1 MSTEDSAP
9 HPDHIPD
16 AVPEPAA
23 TEPRRLQ
30 KPRTMVL
37 PAPPAGNV
45 ALDYAAHAFAEAG
58 GGGLNWRHI
67 AMAVLRFKW
76 MVGAVAV
83 LGTLLGVIAS
93 QGLDSTYEARAT
105 LWVDVPDVRA
115 RDQGPI
121 QSGQL
126 VGASGWVDLLQSHVV
141 LDDVVRELRLYLSL
155 TTRADTAALATFQ
168 VKDRVRPGTYRLTAD
183 AGGRFAL
190 LGDDGAAVGV
200 GALGDSVGA
209 DLGMA
214 WVPPAGAVRPGRA
227 IEFSVTS
234 VAAAAGRLA
243 AVMRVHTD
251 LLEGKVGNFMSVEL
265 RGSDPVHIAAIVNA
279 IAERFVAVAADL
291 RRQKLVELVRI
302 LGDQVRY
309 AQGNLAQAEQ
319 ALRQFRVGAI
329 TVLSGGGASLLSGGG
344 RDPASSE
351 FFDMK
356 VSREQL
362 RRDRRA
368 LERVL
373 AQMPDSGVSV
383 DALETSPAVQHSS
396 ALMQGLKELTE
407 KQAMLRALRYRYT
420 EQHPPVRRLAGEIA
434 TLERHTIPALVRGL
448 IAQLTAREAELS
460 RNVDSVAGGLRQIPP
475 LAIQEARLQ
484 RDVAIAEQ
492 LFANIQQRFEEA
504 RLAEVSSIPEV
515 RILDRAD
522 PPHAPLFNA
531 APALV
536 ALAFMGSLVLAIV
549 GAVVLD
555 RVDSR
560 VRYPD
565 QVTGAMGLTIL
576 GAVPHV
582 SRRNGGDKGV
592 GPVIEAL
599 RGLRLRMVH
608 AHGEAGPILVTI
620 TSPGKGDGKSF
631 VAANLALA
639 FAEAGYRTLLIDGDI
654 RQGSLHRML
663 RVSRK
668 PGLTELLAGTAPRG
682 QVIQATGYPTLW
694 FLGGGSRTQ
703 SGPELLSTAP
713 MARLITSL
721 RPGYDVILVDSPP
734 LAAGADAYA
743 LGTLTGALLLVL
755 RTGYSNRQLA
765 QANVDVLARLPIRVL
780 GAVLNDVRLGG
791 AYDYYSYYLSGYE
804 VGDEEPNWKGR
815 PVLRAPD

>member
-16 AVPEPAA
+16 PVPEPAPA
-23 TEPRRLQ
+23 ELRRLQ

-37 PAPPAGNV
+37 PAPVAGS
-45 ALDYAAHAFAEAG
+45 ALDYPAHAFGPVG
-58 GGGLNWRHI
+58 GGGLSWRHI
-67 AMAVLRFKW
+67 ALAVLRFKW
-76 MVGAVAV
+76 MVGAVAL
-83 LGTLLGVIAS
+83 LGTLLGVVAS

-155 TTRADTAALATFQ
+155 TSRADSATLATFQ
-168 VKDRVRPGTYRLTAD
+168 VKDRVRPGTYRFTAD
-183 AGGRFAL
+183 VSGRFAL
-190 LGDDGAAVGV
+190 LGGDGVAMGV

-209 DLGMA
+209 DFGMA

-243 AVMRVHTD
+243 AEMRVHTD

-265 RGSDPVHIAAIVNA
+265 RGSDPARIADIVNA

-291 RRQKLVELVRI
+291 KRQKLVELVRI
-302 LGDQVRY
+302 LREQVRY

-319 ALRQFRVGAI
+319 AQRQFRVGAV
-329 TVLSGGGASLLSGGG
+329 TVLSGGGASLLSGG
-344 RDPASSE
+344 RDPASAE

-362 RRDRRA
+362 RRDRLA
-368 LERVL
+368 LERVV

-383 DALETSPAVQHSS
+383 DALETSAAVQHSS
-396 ALMQGLKELTE
+396 ALMQGLRELTE

-420 EQHPPVRRLAGEIA
+420 EQHPPVRRLAAEIA

-448 IAQLTAREAELS
+448 IAQLAAREAELS
-460 RNVDSVAGGLRQIPP
+460 RNVDAVAGGLRQIPP

-492 LFANIQQRFEEA
+492 LFTNIQQRFEEA

-515 RILDRAD
+515 SILDRAD

-599 RGLRLRMVH
+599 RGLRLRIVH

-668 PGLTELLAGTAPRG
+668 PGLTDLLAGTAPRG

-743 LGTLTGALLLVL
+743 LGTMTGALLLVL
-755 RTGYSNRQLA
+755 RSGYSNRQLA
-765 QANVDVLARLPIRVL
+765 QANVDVLARLPIRLL

-791 AYDYYSYYLSGYE
+791 AYHYYSYYLSGYE